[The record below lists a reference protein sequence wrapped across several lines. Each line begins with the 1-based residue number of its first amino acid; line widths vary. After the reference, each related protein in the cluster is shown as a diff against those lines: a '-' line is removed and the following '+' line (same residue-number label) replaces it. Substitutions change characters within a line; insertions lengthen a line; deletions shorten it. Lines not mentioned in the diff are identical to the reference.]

1 MKEFSFILLNFIL
14 ASGEGMKRYLGNEV
28 AVSKLQHHV
37 LPTVFFFNIWT
48 LSNSVW
54 ISGNL

>member
-1 MKEFSFILLNFIL
+1 MKEFLFILLNFIL

-37 LPTVFFFNIWT
+37 LPTVFFLIF
-48 LSNSVW
+48 
-54 ISGNL
+54 GH